1 MHQTLYRKYRPRT
14 FDGEGGVVGQ
24 EHVTS
29 VLQYEC
35 AHDRLSHAYLFCGP
49 RGTGKTSCAKI
60 LAKAINCEHPVNGNP
75 CGTCYACTSIDAGT
89 APDVTEMDA
98 ASNNGVDTIRDLKE
112 EISFT
117 PAALKKRVY
126 IVDEVH
132 MLSASAFNALL
143 KTLEEPPEHVVFI
156 LATTEMHKLPAT
168 IISRCQRFEF
178 RRIRFGVI
186 AERLLW
192 IARKENIR
200 LDPEAA
206 QTVAKQA
213 QGCMR
218 DAISLFEL
226 TSAGGYDVT
235 AERVADVLGLAGIQ
249 TQYKTAVAVAKNDA
263 SSLFSIVA
271 SVDGSAKDISVYW
284 SELLGFW
291 RDMLVAKNLTE
302 AERDQYLDYTEPEMR
317 LLLDGARRFRPEALT
332 RHFALMEEALR
343 DMIRLPQSKRLTA
356 ELTLIRMADAAL
368 DSSEA
373 ALLARIGALED
384 RLAMLESGMPPLS
397 SPPVSQ
403 PAPHAEA
410 APEGMAET
418 AQTVSSPAEKKD
430 APPAD
435 QPSAEQTPAGN
446 AEIPADLSEVIER
459 CRAQKPGVAG
469 QLMACD
475 CTVSADGRRITVL
488 TDSAFAQSM
497 LSRPDN
503 LAVLTSVFRLC
514 GIGEPG
520 ASVTITTGAKPRQK
534 NAVDELAE
542 Y

>member
-192 IARKENIR
+192 IAARESIR

-263 SSLFSIVA
+263 ASLFSIVA

-291 RDMLVAKNLTE
+291 RDMLVAKNLAE
-302 AERDQYLDYTEPEMR
+302 AEREQYLDYTEPEMR
-317 LLLDGARRFRPEALT
+317 LLLDGARRFRTEALT

-373 ALLARIGALED
+373 AMLARIGALED

-397 SPPVSQ
+397 SLPASQ
-403 PAPHAEA
+403 PALT
-410 APEGMAET
+410 AET
-418 AQTVSSPAEKKD
+418 VPESMNDTAGIASSPAEKSID
-430 APPAD
+430 VPPAD
-435 QPSAEQTPAGN
+435 S

-459 CRAQKPGVAG
+459 CRAQIPGVAG
-469 QLMACD
+469 NLMACD

-488 TDSAFAQSM
+488 TDNAFAQSI
-497 LSRPDN
+497 LSRPEN

-520 ASVTITTGAKPRQK
+520 ASVSITTGAKPKQK
-534 NAVDELAE
+534 KAVDELAD

>member
-1 MHQTLYRKYRPRT
+1 MHQTLYRKYRPRA

-29 VLQYEC
+29 VLQYET
-35 AHDRLSHAYLFCGP
+35 AHDKLSHAYLFCGP

-75 CGTCYACTSIDAGT
+75 CGTCYACTSIDSGA

-98 ASNNGVDTIRDLKE
+98 ASNNGVDTIRDLRE

-132 MLSASAFNALL
+132 MLSTSAFNALL

-178 RRIRFGVI
+178 RRIRFDVI

-192 IARKENIR
+192 IGGKEGIR
-200 LDPEAA
+200 IDREAA
-206 QTVAKQA
+206 QTIAKQA

-226 TSAGGYDVT
+226 TASGGFDVT
-235 AERVADVLGLAGIQ
+235 VERVSDVLGLAGIQ

-263 SSLFSIVA
+263 SALFSIVA
-271 SVDGSAKDISVYW
+271 SVDASAKDISVYW
-284 SELLGFW
+284 TELLGFW
-291 RDMLVAKNLTE
+291 RDMLVAKNLPE
-302 AERDQYLDYTEPEMR
+302 AERGQYLDYTEPEMR
-317 LLLDGARRFRPEALT
+317 LLLDGARRFRTEALT
-332 RHFALMEEALR
+332 RHFSLMDEALR
-343 DMIRLPQSKRLTA
+343 EMTRLPQSKRLTA

-368 DSSEA
+368 DTSEA

-384 RLAMLESGMPPLS
+384 RIALLESGI
-397 SPPVSQ
+397 PPV
-403 PAPHAEA
+403 PAPL
-410 APEGMAET
+410 
-418 AQTVSSPAEKKD
+418 PAEGTSGAPAKTD
-430 APPAD
+430 AKPEP
-435 QPSAEQTPAGN
+435 EQAAQSVMDDSPKQEEEDPGR
-446 AEIPADLSEVIER
+446 PADLSEVIER
-459 CRAQKPGVAG
+459 CRSQIPGCAG
-469 QLMACD
+469 HLMECD
-475 CTVSADGRRITVL
+475 CFVSGDGRQITVRAPG
-488 TDSAFAQSM
+488 SFARDM
-497 LSRPDN
+497 IAKPEN
-503 LAVLTSVFRLC
+503 LAVLSSVFRLC
-514 GIGEPG
+514 GIGAPG
-520 ASVTITTGAKPRQK
+520 ASVTVTTGAKPK
-534 NAVDELAE
+534 KKEALDELAV

>member
-35 AHDRLSHAYLFCGP
+35 AHDKLSHAYLFCGP

-75 CGTCYACTSIDAGT
+75 CGECYACTSIDAGA

-98 ASNNGVDTIRDLKE
+98 ASNNGVDTIRDLRE

-132 MLSASAFNALL
+132 MLSTSAFNALL

-186 AERLLW
+186 ADRLLW
-192 IARKENIR
+192 IADKEGIS
-200 LDPEAA
+200 LEPEAA
-206 QTVAKQA
+206 QTIAKQA

-226 TSAGGYDVT
+226 TSAGGFDVT
-235 AERVADVLGLAGIQ
+235 AARVTDVLGLAGIQ

-263 SSLFSIVA
+263 SALFSLVA
-271 SVDGSAKDISVYW
+271 SVDASSKDISVYW
-284 SELLGFW
+284 TELLGFW
-291 RDMLVAKNLTE
+291 RDMLVVRQLPE
-302 AERDQYLDYTEPEMR
+302 SEREQYLDYTEPEMR
-317 LLLDGARRFRPEALT
+317 LLLDGARRFRTEALT
-332 RHFALMEEALR
+332 RHFSLMDEALR
-343 DMIRLPQSKRLTA
+343 EMTRLPASKRLTA
-356 ELTLIRMADAAL
+356 ELTLVRMADAAL

-384 RLAMLESGMPPLS
+384 RIALLESGMTFLPS
-397 SPPVSQ
+397 HPV
-403 PAPHAEA
+403 P
-410 APEGMAET
+410 
-418 AQTVSSPAEKKD
+418 
-430 APPAD
+430 PPASPNPESPESAGSGSGE
-435 QPSAEQTPAGN
+435 QSSAPSVPDDSTVDTPIPAQR
-446 AEIPADLSEVIER
+446 EVPADLSEVIER
-459 CRAQKPGVAG
+459 CRSQIPGCAG
-469 QLMACD
+469 LLMECD
-475 CTVSADGRRITVL
+475 CFVSEEGGRIRVL
-488 TDSAFAQSM
+488 TAGSLAESM
-497 LSRPDN
+497 LSQPDN
-503 LAVLTSVFRLC
+503 LSKLRSIFRLC
-514 GIGEPG
+514 GIGAPG
-520 ASVTITTGAKPRQK
+520 AVVEIGVGAKPKDKR
-534 NAVDELAE
+534 ALDELTDF
-542 Y
+542 